1 MNVVMGKN
9 GGHNPIGL
17 NDRFIIEWRKYRAHL
32 LVLHRD
38 FTKIDNEVLSGFLK
52 LLLFRK
58 LLCVFVCVS
67 TPKAIN
73 NNYSLEMKLYQPIK
87 QMERS
92 SCDFILH
99 LPSIL

>member
-1 MNVVMGKN
+1 MGKN
-9 GGHNPIGL
+9 GGHNLIGL
-17 NDRFIIEWRKYRAHL
+17 SYRFIIEWRKYRAHL
-32 LVLHRD
+32 LVLCRD
-38 FTKIDNEVLSGFLK
+38 FTEIDNEVLSGFLK

-58 LLCVFVCVS
+58 FLCVFMCVS

-73 NNYSLEMKLYQPIK
+73 NNYLLEMKLYQPIK

-92 SCDFILH
+92 SSHFIWH